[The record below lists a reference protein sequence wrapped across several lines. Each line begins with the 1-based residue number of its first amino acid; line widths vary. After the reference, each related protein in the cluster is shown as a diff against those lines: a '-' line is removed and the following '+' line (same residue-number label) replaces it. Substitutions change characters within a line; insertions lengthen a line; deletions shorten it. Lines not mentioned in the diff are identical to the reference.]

1 MLGTRDDAGPLPY
14 RSTRRMSQADATFD
28 AIRMKSPSID
38 GPLLG
43 EEALARQR
51 SKDLHARDIEATA
64 FPLETL
70 GDRGSAILH
79 DLSHRAAS
87 GELRV
92 ARICKSPS
100 L

>member
-1 MLGTRDDAGPLPY
+1 
-14 RSTRRMSQADATFD
+14 
-28 AIRMKSPSID
+28 MKSPTIG
-38 GPLLG
+38 GPLFWSSS
-43 EEALARQR
+43 ALALPG
-51 SKDLHARDIEATA
+51 DLRARDIEAMA